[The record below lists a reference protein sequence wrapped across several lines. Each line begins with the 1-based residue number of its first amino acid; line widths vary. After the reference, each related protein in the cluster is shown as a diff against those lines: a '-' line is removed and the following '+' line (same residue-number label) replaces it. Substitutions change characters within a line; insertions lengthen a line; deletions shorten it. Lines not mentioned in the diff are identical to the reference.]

1 MNIQVI
7 RTALCLVGLAMASPT
22 RSAELKLPA
31 DGWASWQ
38 VDAVE
43 GAPAMCCWSSWN
55 DRDPSRKACR
65 LDDEHGNFGS
75 RDHETTDTARVYA
88 RLAGGK
94 VERLRVLSASCPVEA
109 KTPIQDLGNVVS
121 DDSTRWL
128 IALSKRG
135 ADATMDDDLHE
146 SVLAGLAMHRGDLA
160 QNELSALARGNGPAE
175 TRKKAVFW
183 LAHLRGVAGAE
194 VATSV
199 MFNDKDP
206 ELRQHAAFAITQSRS
221 PRVTED
227 LIRLGNTDKDG
238 EVRAQAWFWLAQTG
252 APNSEEAIVAALK
265 KDQDDQ
271 VREQAIFALSQLPDE
286 RATRALIAAAEDR
299 SLSNEQR
306 KRAVFWLAQSESK
319 GAQTYLE
326 KVLAG
331 KGTD

>member
-1 MNIQVI
+1 MNIKTI
-7 RTALCLVGLAMASPT
+7 RAAGLCLALCALTPQS
-22 RSAELKLPA
+22 RSAELTLPR

-38 VDAVE
+38 VEAVE
-43 GAPAMCCWSSWN
+43 GAPAWCCWSSWN
-55 DRDPSRKACR
+55 DREPSRKSCR
-65 LDDEHGNFGS
+65 LDDDRGNFGS
-75 RDHETTDTARVYA
+75 RDHETTDSVRVYA

-94 VERLRVLSASCPVEA
+94 VERLRVLSASCPVETA
-109 KTPIQDLGNVVS
+109 TPIRDLGNVAA
-121 DDSTRWL
+121 DDSARWL
-128 IALSKRG
+128 INSRRST
-135 ADATMDDDLHE
+135 DAGMSDEMHE
-146 SVLAGLAMHRGDLA
+146 NLLAGLAMHRGDLA
-160 QNELSALARGNGPAE
+160 QNELSTIARGNGSAE

-183 LAHLRGVAGAE
+183 LAHLRGVPGAE

-206 ELRQHAAFAITQSRS
+206 ELRQHAAFAITQSKS
-221 PRVTED
+221 PRVSQD

-252 APNSEEAIVAALK
+252 APDSEAAIVAALK

-299 SLSNEQR
+299 SLSSEQR

-319 GAQTYLE
+319 EAQKFLE

-331 KGTD
+331 NSAN